1 MPELPEVETIIR
13 SLSSKLIGLE
23 VSSFNFFFPGL
34 LRNSD
39 QNILEKLKGKKVI
52 RLRRRGKWIHIDFE
66 SNLSLLCHLKMTGQ
80 LLFFP
85 SKRPLDKHTHF
96 ILSFKDSRHELRFR
110 DVRKFGSI
118 SCHPT
123 PEALKFPNLGP
134 DPLLVS
140 FSRFR
145 KLFQG
150 RRGRLKNLLLN
161 QGFIAGI
168 GNIYADEILFEAK
181 LHPLTPVFILEEEE
195 LLRLWEAMRFI
206 LRKAVEYRGTSIRN
220 FRDAEGQEGDFR
232 NRLRVYGKEY
242 KSCPRCGREI
252 ERLRIGG
259 RSSFFCPQCQKKKKT
274 VLNLESDLRNR

>member
-13 SLSSKLIGLE
+13 DLSPKLQGLK
-23 VSSFNFFFPGL
+23 VSSFKILFPGVF
-34 LRNSD
+34 RSAD
-39 QNILEKLKGKKVI
+39 QKILEKLKGKKVI
-52 RLRRRGKWIHIDFE
+52 RLRRRGKWILIDFDN
-66 SNLSLLCHLKMTGQ
+66 NLSLLCHLKMTGQ
-80 LLFFP
+80 FLFCP
-85 SKRPLDKHTHF
+85 SSGPVDKHTHF
-96 ILSFKDSRHELRFR
+96 ILSFKDSRYELRFR

-123 PEALKFPNLGP
+123 PEVLKFPHLGP

-140 FSRFR
+140 FSRLQ

-150 RRGRLKNLLLN
+150 RRGRLKNMLLN

-181 LHPLTPVFILEEEE
+181 LHPLTPVFMLEEKE

-220 FRDAEGQEGDFR
+220 FRDAEGREGNFK
-232 NRLRVYGKEY
+232 NRLRVYGKESL
-242 KSCPRCGREI
+242 SCSRCGKRI
-252 ERLRIGG
+252 ERLRLGG
-259 RSSFFCPQCQKKKKT
+259 RSSFFCPQCQKKKKA
-274 VLNLESDLRNR
+274 VLNIESDLCNR

>member
-23 VSSFNFFFPGL
+23 VSSYNFFFPGL

-52 RLRRRGKWIHIDFE
+52 RLRRRGKWILIDFE
-66 SNLSLLCHLKMTGQ
+66 SNLSFVCHLKMTGQ

-96 ILSFKDSRHELRFR
+96 ILSFKDSRNELRFR
-110 DVRKFGSI
+110 DVRKFGLI
-118 SCHPT
+118 SFHPT
-123 PEALKFPNLGP
+123 PEVLKFPNLGP
-134 DPLLVS
+134 EPLRVS

-145 KLFQG
+145 KLFLR

-161 QGFIAGI
+161 QSFVAGI

-181 LHPLTPVFILEEEE
+181 LHPCTPAFLLEEED
-195 LLRLWEAMRFI
+195 LLRLWKAMRSI
-206 LRKAVEYRGTSIRN
+206 LRKAVESRGTSIRN
-220 FRDAEGQEGDFR
+220 FRDAEGKEGDFR
-232 NRLRVYGKEY
+232 NRLRVYGKES
-242 KSCPRCGREI
+242 KSCSRCGREI
-252 ERLRIGG
+252 ERLRLGG
-259 RSSFFCPQCQKKKKT
+259 RSSFFCPQCQEEKNSG
-274 VLNLESDLRNR
+274 VESES